1 LDSPVARLGPEPK
14 RNDMAKVQEREYIV
28 ASRAIYNSNQV
39 VVKSDLLVGNE
50 DGTFGVWDSTTN
62 KISTR
67 VQYNA
72 ERHLIR
78 IALFHDKDEGG
89 GHLIAGNA
97 PACIVMKSEAFSSS
111 ASKRPGKRY
120 LEGFTN
126 EHGENVQGVWA
137 FYLEVPQD
145 RMDAIVAARDIKGAG
160 RTKVMWEQSD
170 PDWDEREY
178 APTQFKY
185 WTEVPGTSESAE
197 PQQEEAA

>member
-1 LDSPVARLGPEPK
+1 
-14 RNDMAKVQEREYIV
+14 MAKAQEREYIV
-28 ASRAIYNSNQV
+28 SARGIYNKHQV

-67 VQYNA
+67 VQYSA

-78 IALFHDKDEGG
+78 IALFHDKDEGPE
-89 GHLIAGNA
+89 HLIAGNA
-97 PACIVMKSEAFSSS
+97 PACVVMKSEAFSTSL
-111 ASKRPGKRY
+111 SKRPGKRY

-126 EHGENVQGVWA
+126 EHGDNVQGVWA

-145 RMDAIVAARDIKGAG
+145 RMDAIVQNRDVKGAG

-178 APTQFKY
+178 AP
-185 WTEVPGTSESAE
+185 
-197 PQQEEAA
+197 PQVK